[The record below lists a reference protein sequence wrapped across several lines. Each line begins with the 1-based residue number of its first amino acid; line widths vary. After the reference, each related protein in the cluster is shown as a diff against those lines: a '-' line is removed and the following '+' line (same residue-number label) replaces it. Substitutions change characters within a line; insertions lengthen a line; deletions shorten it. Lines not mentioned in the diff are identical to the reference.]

1 MDIELTTEF
10 FYDIG
15 YLEPPTEANEENRN
29 QFISLISAN
38 STVCFENKVPD
49 CNL

>member
-15 YLEPPTEANEENRN
+15 YLESPIEANEENRN
-29 QFISLISAN
+29 EFINLVSAN
-38 STVCFENKVPD
+38 STICF
-49 CNL
+49 